1 MIFTVLIFVSIISH
15 ARAICYFPA
24 VYQGE
29 YVSQAVMHSEMP
41 NSQEISY
48 STISVLYDSIP
59 VWGYCHRRIGNNV
72 ILMDDT
78 GGITCYRCF
87 HLSLRSSNVLQ
98 IHTRGLDKCYTSE
111 EAAQSTCV
119 TQLDIYDQD
128 ASEVMLYRTKGFLG
142 EPAVS
147 PTYCPFNG
155 AYTFTYS
162 VNDGTETDLECDT
175 PVSTISDCPYGFG
188 FNLQF
193 KECSFKNKDMSFHC
207 LGDWDGRDGER
218 YVALMDTQATL
229 TSIQD
234 KPRYRCAIYKKD
246 PTTGKIS
253 MALSS
258 DSTCVSHLHSADKGY
273 ETLVLHPKEEPL
285 WPEHLTASCVFPDW
299 LQGEWEHINFEG
311 DTVIYK
317 DHRTFKTYTGKCVPH
332 SSGNSERFLMYTR
345 TQCGEEEYKCL
356 WVKERGVNTME
367 VQVSLYTS
375 ETHNDSL
382 CGHENFQERTWTTQG
397 RIEIEEKAPY
407 MFTGEYTGVIPDT
420 EGLCAKLYS
429 DCNNPEIMFYTIFNC
444 FNRTEVFEER
454 EYQCLGQWE
463 EDGVI
468 YTYTERRDMEGHE
481 CFVGVTTK
489 KGEIFLQEAGNNC
502 ERGQEPLR
510 YGMRMSRVAECY
522 YHKQYNPKLNWKL
535 PSSTHKTPATTEPS
549 AGSSPVELS
558 LLLVSA
564 LLSLALC

>member
-1 MIFTVLIFVSIISH
+1 
-15 ARAICYFPA
+15 
-24 VYQGE
+24 
-29 YVSQAVMHSEMP
+29 
-41 NSQEISY
+41 
-48 STISVLYDSIP
+48 
-59 VWGYCHRRIGNNV
+59 
-72 ILMDDT
+72 
-78 GGITCYRCF
+78 
-87 HLSLRSSNVLQ
+87 
-98 IHTRGLDKCYTSE
+98 
-111 EAAQSTCV
+111 
-119 TQLDIYDQD
+119 
-128 ASEVMLYRTKGFLG
+128 
-142 EPAVS
+142 
-147 PTYCPFNG
+147 
-155 AYTFTYS
+155 
-162 VNDGTETDLECDT
+162 
-175 PVSTISDCPYGFG
+175 
-188 FNLQF
+188 
-193 KECSFKNKDMSFHC
+193 MSFHC

-273 ETLVLHPKEEPL
+273 ETLVLHPKEEPS
-285 WPEHLTASCVFPDW
+285 WPEHLTSSCIFPDW
-299 LQGEWEHINFEG
+299 LQGEWEHINFQG
-311 DTVIYK
+311 DTVVYK

-481 CFVGVTTK
+481 CFTTK

-535 PSSTHKTPATTEPS
+535 PSSTHKTPSTTEIS
-549 AGSSPVELS
+549 SGSYSVKFS
-558 LLLVSA
+558 VLLVFA
-564 LLSLALC
+564 LLSLAMC

>member
-1 MIFTVLIFVSIISH
+1 MMMMMAAS

-29 YVSQAVMHSEMP
+29 YVSQAAVARPEQS
-41 NSQEISY
+41 SQPAISY

-59 VWGYCHRRIGNNV
+59 VWGYCHKRIGSNV

-78 GGITCYRCF
+78 GGLTCYRCF
-87 HLSLRSSNVLQ
+87 QLSLRSSNVLQ
-98 IHTRGLDKCYTSE
+98 VHTRGLDKCYTTE
-111 EAAQSTCV
+111 EAAEATCV
-119 TQLDIYDQD
+119 SSLEMWG
-128 ASEVMLYRTKGFLG
+128 AEVSEVMMYRTKGFLG

-162 VNDGTETDLECDT
+162 VNDGTESELECAR

-193 KECSFKNKDMSFHC
+193 RHCSFGTKDISFHC
-207 LGDWDGRDGER
+207 LGDWDGQHGER
-218 YVALMDTQATL
+218 YVALMDTEAAL
-229 TSIQD
+229 TSVQD
-234 KPRYRCAIYKKD
+234 KPRYRCAIYKPD
-246 PTTGKIS
+246 PATGRIK
-253 MALSS
+253 MAMSS
-258 DSTCVSHLHSADKGY
+258 DSTCVSHLHSAERGH
-273 ETLVLHPKEEPL
+273 ETLVLQPRAAPA
-285 WPEHLTASCVFPDW
+285 WPPHLTSSCIFPSW
-299 LQGEWEHINFEG
+299 LQGRWEHITFQG
-311 DTVIYK
+311 DTVVYK

-332 SSGNSERFLMYTR
+332 VSGAEDRFLLYTR
-345 TQCGEEEYKCL
+345 TQCGDEEYKCM

-367 VQVSLYTS
+367 VQVGLYTS
-375 ETHNDSL
+375 DTHNDSL

-397 RIEIEEKAPY
+397 RVDITETAPY

-468 YTYTERRDMEGHE
+468 YTYTERRDMDGYE
-481 CFVGVTTK
+481 CFVGVERK

-522 YHKQYNPKLNWKL
+522 YHRQYNPRLNWKL
-535 PSSTHKTPATTEPS
+535 PAATPRKETPAKTAGASHHLLNISLFVLVLGVLCS
-549 AGSSPVELS
+549 A
-558 LLLVSA
+558 
-564 LLSLALC
+564 